1 MLLRARAHLLF
12 VLIHLLPTHLNL
24 NTGFNNFFGGEDLI
38 SDGKKKSKTFAIML
52 VLALAV
58 LFTFQMNPVWAN
70 TPDVTNVEYYSIG
83 NNTFVRIT
91 VYHVR
96 TGFEG
101 DIDPNHYVEQA
112 LFDIDGTVEDVALEA
127 QSTEVFTVEYNMGEV
142 TGAPTVRA
150 RVDCTSHGLSAW
162 SDTVVV
168 PEFSTLSLLLILAMV
183 SIAVLLFRFNAR
195 MRRES

>member
-1 MLLRARAHLLF
+1 
-12 VLIHLLPTHLNL
+12 
-24 NTGFNNFFGGEDLI
+24 
-38 SDGKKKSKTFAIML
+38 ML

-70 TPDVTNVEYYSIG
+70 TPEVWDIEYYTIE

-91 VYHVR
+91 VYHDR

-112 LFDIDGTVEDVALEA
+112 LFDIDGTVEEVALEV
-127 QSTEVFTVEYNMGEV
+127 QSTEVFTVEYNLGEV
-142 TGAPTVRA
+142 TGTPTVRA
-150 RVDCTSHGLSAW
+150 RVYCTFNGLSAW
-162 SDTVVV
+162 SDAVVV
-168 PEFSTLSLLLILAMV
+168 PEFSTLSLLLIFAMV

-195 MRRES
+195 VRRER